1 MTFKDIIHLRS
12 ALTAG
17 HCVCGD
23 KKGHDKVKK
32 CLRHPITNE
41 PKNQITQINHVRV
54 HMGSNLKRRRFW
66 YRQKYVEKYVNE
78 AWILYDETNTA
89 LQGTFDLAVL
99 KSDVNLF
106 NDDNKYIGA
115 ICLAALDADITKEE
129 ITTVGWGDRYSE
141 YPERDLTLINY
152 DKYDKYNP
160 DKKRKPTNQYGQI
173 KSSCSTNQYGPKD
186 HRFKPCDMHF
196 LERNNWGCLKT
207 KRGAEN
213 WNIEPRE
220 PNKNPEFPKGYDVSK
235 CKRYFDSANK
245 LFDIHY
251 AKKGKNALRAIEQEF
266 RLVKYMT
273 IQTQK
278 SGEIQCYKEDLFIE
292 NGWCKIK
299 SKQKMA
305 FGLKKWDEWH
315 NEWGFCDSS
324 CELASVNN
332 N

>member
-1 MTFKDIIHLRS
+1 M
-12 ALTAG
+12 
-17 HCVCGD
+17 
-23 KKGHDKVKK
+23 
-32 CLRHPITNE
+32 
-41 PKNQITQINHVRV
+41 
-54 HMGSNLKRRRFW
+54 
-66 YRQKYVEKYVNE
+66 
-78 AWILYDETNTA
+78 
-89 LQGTFDLAVL
+89 
-99 KSDVNLF
+99 
-106 NDDNKYIGA
+106 
-115 ICLAALDADITKEE
+115 
-129 ITTVGWGDRYSE
+129 
-141 YPERDLTLINY
+141 
-152 DKYDKYNP
+152 
-160 DKKRKPTNQYGQI
+160 
-173 KSSCSTNQYGPKD
+173 
-186 HRFKPCDMHF
+186 
-196 LERNNWGCLKT
+196 KT